1 MRDLISNSQIVIG
14 AVQTLS
20 GTTPNNSALFDRRGF
35 DALTVYLETGAV
47 TDAGAAAGFTMK
59 LQHSDTTAA
68 ADFVDV
74 PADGLPPNSA
84 GGTTVSV
91 VTDAANNLI
100 AGGVGYVGSKRYVRA
115 VFTGTSGTNAT
126 VQALAVLGRP
136 HKAPVTTVGATVAA
150 T

>member
-1 MRDLISNSQIVIG
+1 MRDLISNIQVIRG

-20 GTTPNNSALFDRRGF
+20 GVTPNNSALIDRQGF
-35 DALTVYLETGAV
+35 DALTVYLETGTV

-74 PADGLPPNSA
+74 PTAGLLPNSA

-91 VTDAANNLI
+91 TIDATNGVI
-100 AGGVGYVGSKRYVRA
+100 AGGVGYNGGKRYVRA
-115 VFTGTSGTNAT
+115 VFTGTTGTDAT
-126 VQALAVLGRP
+126 VQILAALGKP
-136 HKAPVTTVGATVAA
+136 HRARVATVGATTAA